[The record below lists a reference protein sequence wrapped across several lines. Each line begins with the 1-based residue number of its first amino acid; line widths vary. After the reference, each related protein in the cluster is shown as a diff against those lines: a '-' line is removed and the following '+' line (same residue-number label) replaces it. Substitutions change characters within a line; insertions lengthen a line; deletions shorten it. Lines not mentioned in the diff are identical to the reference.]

1 VLTYRLA
8 KPAPAIW
15 NVFKTL
21 VVIALFDAIV
31 VWGLPTLILRVQHE
45 GAGIDLFFPPL
56 VAAGKVLLVAGTLLV
71 LWAGMMLAIAGQGTP
86 LPFDAPRRLVVGG
99 PYAWLRTPMVT
110 GTLGQVVGVRLISGS
125 IIILLLFPLIAFL
138 WNAIFR
144 STEEDVLQL
153 HFGRDY
159 ELYRRSVR
167 CWLPMR
173 SRWRPPADYVPF
185 SVSDM
190 HKAPRR
196 RRRR

>member
-8 KPAPAIW
+8 KRAPAIW

-31 VWGLPTLILRVQHE
+31 VWGLPTLILRVQRE
-45 GAGIDLFFPPL
+45 GVGIDLFFPAL
-56 VAAGKVLLVAGTLLV
+56 VEAGKVMLAAGTLLV

-110 GTLGQVVGVRLISGS
+110 GTLGQVVGVSFISGS
-125 IIILLLFPLIAFL
+125 VIILLLFPLIAFL
-138 WNAIFR
+138 WTTIFR

-173 SRWRPPADYVPF
+173 APWRPPADYVPL